1 MGNLPRA
8 FESSQEN
15 LRELLLAIASE
26 LVGDG
31 RYIENVTGSTSHGY
45 PIAH

>member
-15 LRELLLAIASE
+15 LRELLQAKANE

-31 RYIENVTGSTSHGY
+31 RHIENVTDSTSHSHL
-45 PIAH
+45 IAH